1 VGRKR
6 GWRFVLLVLLVAA
19 VGGGWLLLAPE
30 PDQPLSRNNYRR
42 IRAGMTRAEVAEVLG
57 GPPGAV
63 GPVPKDLWFAELVEQ
78 EGPVDANGMP
88 EGKPAIWYN
97 DRGQIAVYF
106 DTWEESGRVLG
117 KQLYRR
123 TNHR

>member
-1 VGRKR
+1 VLV
-6 GWRFVLLVLLVAA
+6 VLLGAA
-19 VGGGWLLLAPE
+19 VGGGWLLLTPE
-30 PDQPLSRNNYRR
+30 ADHPLSRSNYRR
-42 IRAGMTRAEVAEVLG
+42 IRAGMTRAQVAEVLG

-63 GPVPKDLWFAELVEQ
+63 GPVPKELSFVELVEQ

-97 DRGQIAVYF
+97 DRGQIAVCF
-106 DTWEESGRVLG
+106 DSWEESGRVLG